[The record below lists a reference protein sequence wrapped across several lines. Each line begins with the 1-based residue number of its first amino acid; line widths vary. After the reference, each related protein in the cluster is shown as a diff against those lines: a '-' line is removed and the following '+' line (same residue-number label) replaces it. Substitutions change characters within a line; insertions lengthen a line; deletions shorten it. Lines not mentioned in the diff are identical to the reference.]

1 LLARTFDSA
10 DHEIQQRSG
19 QAMLRIGGPAAAEA
33 LVGLALHGASGETQ
47 TYAALLLLLSRGRD
61 DPAVHRL
68 EAAGPS
74 PEVRHVIEHGF
85 EFRDT
90 HQH

>member
-1 LLARTFDSA
+1 
-10 DHEIQQRSG
+10 
-19 QAMLRIGGPAAAEA
+19 MLRIGGSAAAEA
-33 LVGLALHGASGETQ
+33 LVALALHSATNETQ

-61 DPAVHRL
+61 DPAVRQL
-68 EAAGPS
+68 ESAGPS
-74 PEVRHVIEHGF
+74 AEVRHVIEHGL